1 MIYFDFWARW
11 CPPCLAEMEPL
22 KQLRSK
28 FSTDDLIIYSICV
41 SEPKEQ
47 WEECL
52 NEYSLKNRGIEC
64 VHVTDYLG
72 IDNYQKIRKQW
83 KIDRMPYY
91 ILINRQG
98 QIIDFGTAARPS
110 NPQLVSRIEEAV
122 K

>member
-1 MIYFDFWARW
+1 
-11 CPPCLAEMEPL
+11 MEPL

-91 ILINRQG
+91 VLINRKG
-98 QIIDFGTAARPS
+98 QIIDFGTAVRPS